1 MKKFDEDYI
10 QNQCF
15 MYFQSTYCKPTN
27 PKRGVMFSVA
37 NEGATKLGRTLIVK
51 LRSMKVHQSIIK
63 VIENTLSQVTQQLTA
78 MGLVKGVSDTI
89 LIFPNGRIFF
99 VEFKAEI
106 GQQRPEQKEFEQ
118 RITNLGYEYVLIR
131 SINQFKEW
139 CYVAS
144 R

>member
-1 MKKFDEDYI
+1 
-10 QNQCF
+10 
-15 MYFQSTYCKPTN
+15 
-27 PKRGVMFSVA
+27 
-37 NEGATKLGRTLIVK
+37 
-51 LRSMKVHQSIIK
+51 MKVHQSIIK

-99 VEFKAEI
+99 VEFKTET

-139 CYVAS
+139 CYVVQGF
-144 R
+144 